1 MDQLPQL
8 VMEVVD
14 EKKEYIYRES
24 VLLKKSYVYS
34 LYLSL
39 YEKVCSQ

>member
-1 MDQLPQL
+1 MDQLLQL
-8 VMEVVD
+8 VMEVVN
-14 EKKEYIYRES
+14 EKKEYRES

-39 YEKVCSQ
+39 CEKVCSQ